1 MTKPITE
8 LLQDIK
14 HRWIRVFIVAL
25 LTSAI
30 IVSIAMD
37 IAAFSPWSSV
47 LLAVVRVL
55 LIAGIVGI
63 IATDTTR
70 GLHHSKSAL
79 YVTAISA
86 GAWLTTLVDTFR
98 HPPETLFA
106 YSSGGDNVFSLEFA
120 PITFVSAI
128 ILLYIISGS
137 IAYSIGRKR
146 GDIRGTQKQKIFK

>member
-1 MTKPITE
+1 MTKPIIE
-8 LLQDIK
+8 LFQDIK

-25 LTSAI
+25 LSGAI

-37 IAAFSPWSSV
+37 VTAFSPWPSV
-47 LLAVVRVL
+47 LLAIARVL
-55 LIAGIVGI
+55 LIAAVIGI

-106 YSSGGDNVFSLEFA
+106 YSSGDDNVLSLEFA

-128 ILLYIISGS
+128 ILLLIISGS